1 MKRHAALVPLSH
13 DHHHGLVQAL
23 RLRGAAEDPDALAR
37 TAVARVFL
45 DFFSRETLPHFQA
58 EERDV
63 FPLLAGDEPRVV
75 RALED
80 HIALQALADRLALDV
95 GAGPARPELLRTLA
109 ARLHAHIRL
118 EERELFPLVERV
130 ALA

>member
-23 RLRGAAEDPDALAR
+23 RLRRAAEEPDAGAR
-37 TAVARVFL
+37 LAVARVFL
-45 DFFSRETLPHFQA
+45 EFFSRETLPHFQA
-58 EERDV
+58 EEEGV
-63 FPLLAGDEPRVV
+63 FPLLAGDDPRVV

-80 HIALQALADRLALDV
+80 HVALQALAARLALDV
-95 GAGPARPELLRTLA
+95 EAGAARPELLRTLA

-118 EERELFPLVERV
+118 EERDLFPLVEQV
-130 ALA
+130 AFA